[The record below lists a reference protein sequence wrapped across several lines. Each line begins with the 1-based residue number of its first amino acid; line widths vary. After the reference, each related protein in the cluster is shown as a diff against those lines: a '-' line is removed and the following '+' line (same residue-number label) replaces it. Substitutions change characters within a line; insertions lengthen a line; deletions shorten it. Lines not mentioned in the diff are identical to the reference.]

1 MIFVLLQFML
11 IALLILSA
19 NFSNIGLN
27 YILLAT
33 SIIIGLIAVKDMKMQ
48 NLNVIPELRKNHI
61 FINTGIYKYIRHP
74 MYLAIFIF
82 ALFLVLNNISIFA
95 IFIYFS
101 LIVTLYLK
109 SNLEE
114 KYLVER
120 FSNYV
125 DYKIKTGRF
134 FLKFYKQK

>member
-1 MIFVLLQFML
+1 
-11 IALLILSA
+11 
-19 NFSNIGLN
+19 
-27 YILLAT
+27 
-33 SIIIGLIAVKDMKMQ
+33 MQ